1 MQLRFAADPKA
12 LVLNAVVAV
21 DGVCTTVEG
30 RLALLVRTV
39 RPAKWAVPGY
49 EPWITLLLHSPAII
63 DVAQSGRALRFTL
76 HLCRFHMRT
85 RPNALARVLVWCLLI
100 VVQASSHVRT
110 AQRRL

>member
-49 EPWITLLLHSPAII
+49 EPWITLNH
-63 DVAQSGRALRFTL
+63 VYGRSTQQQRAGLG
-76 HLCRFHMRT
+76 
-85 RPNALARVLVWCLLI
+85 
-100 VVQASSHVRT
+100 
-110 AQRRL
+110 RRLLGEN